1 MGWGT
6 GHGIVITDLMKN
18 CDNTFPAGETCRG
31 LIPKMLE
38 GSTKCERQDPVKRF
52 HFHGLSASLVQ
63 VIWVER
69 PSRHLQSQYSGTDSS
84 CLGSG
89 RRKSSRGQ
97 PAKIKI
103 RSCSSKYEILILN
116 KKKLLKNT
124 GESFDKDEKL
134 SRDVWSGSD
143 NSTEIPDDDDD
154 DYNDDDDDDYNH
166 DDDDGDDFLTWTQQA
181 GDNIL

>member
-1 MGWGT
+1 MGADNIPWMNWSKAKLYSLQSFLGWGT
-6 GHGIVITDLMKN
+6 GHGLLITDLMKN
-18 CDNTFPAGETCRG
+18 CNFTFPAGETCQG

-69 PSRHLQSQYSGTDSS
+69 PSRHLQSQYSGTDSW

-103 RSCSSKYEILILN
+103 RSCLSKYEILILN
-116 KKKLLKNT
+116 KKYRREL
-124 GESFDKDEKL
+124 
-134 SRDVWSGSD
+134 W
-143 NSTEIPDDDDD
+143 
-154 DYNDDDDDDYNH
+154 
-166 DDDDGDDFLTWTQQA
+166 
-181 GDNIL
+181 